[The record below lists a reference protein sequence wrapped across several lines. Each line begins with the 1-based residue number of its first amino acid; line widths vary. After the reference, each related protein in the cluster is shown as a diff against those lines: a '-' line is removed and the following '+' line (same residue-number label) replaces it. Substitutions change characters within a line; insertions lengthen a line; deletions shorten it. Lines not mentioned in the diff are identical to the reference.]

1 VKLADI
7 AERAGVS
14 LTTVSRVVN
23 GDRNVKASTRTRV
36 QRTMEELNYYPNL
49 HARSLAGGTSK
60 TLGVL
65 VSNLDNPFF
74 LDIYRKIEQLAH
86 ENGYD
91 SVVAATH
98 YDPER
103 LRVSIRSMIG
113 RRVAGIAALVS
124 EMEPHVIDE
133 LSKVGIPVVFYDVGR
148 VGNRVTNIR
157 LDYTKGMRHLVE
169 YLHAL
174 GHRRMAFIS
183 YAVPL
188 QPTEERR
195 TAFLETM
202 SRLEAPAHVL
212 STSSDG
218 FASARAAARE
228 LLRSGFE
235 PTAILCVNDL
245 TAVGV
250 LKELSEQGLSV
261 PQQISVTGFDNIL
274 LSQVTI
280 PSLTTINIPRDDVAQ
295 LAFDVLVPSRASAPE
310 IGQEILLEPELIV
323 RQSTGPVRAKS

>member
-7 AERAGVS
+7 AQRAGVS
-14 LTTVSRVVN
+14 LTTVSRVAN

-49 HARSLAGGTSK
+49 HARSLAGGNSK

-74 LDIYRKIEQLAH
+74 LDLYRKIENLAH

-91 SVVAATH
+91 SVVSATH
-98 YDPER
+98 YDPDR
-103 LRVSIRSMIG
+103 LRASIRSMIG
-113 RRVAGIAALVS
+113 RRVSGIAAMVS
-124 EMEPHVIDE
+124 EMEPHVIEE
-133 LSKVGIPVVFYDVGR
+133 LSKAGIPVVFYDVGHAAKR
-148 VGNRVTNIR
+148 VANIR
-157 LDYTKGMRHLVE
+157 LDYSKGMRQLVE
-169 YLHAL
+169 YLYTL

-183 YAVPL
+183 YALPL

-202 SRLEAPAHVL
+202 ARHAAAANVVSA
-212 STSSDG
+212 TSDG

-250 LKELSEQGLSV
+250 LKELSEQGISV

-280 PSLTTINIPRDDVAQ
+280 PSLTTINIPREEIAQ
-295 LAFDVLVPSRASAPE
+295 LAFEVLVPSRPGPSNL
-310 IGQEILLEPELIV
+310 GQEIRVEPELIV
-323 RQSTGPVRAKS
+323 RQSTGSVPAKS